1 MRTVS
6 LPKAAP
12 KLASSTSTA
21 EPIMISEPLQWICAV
36 LGALMVGIS
45 KAGITGLSILSV
57 ALFMHVFPS
66 SKQASGLV
74 LPLLIFGDIVAVLSY
89 RTHTQ
94 WRYLWK
100 LMPWTAAGV
109 VLGYFVLG
117 TISDKTARI
126 IIGAIIVSLC
136 ALGYWRRYRGSQSQ
150 EAAETWHWSLA
161 AAVGVVA
168 GFITLI
174 ANAAG
179 PLMSIY
185 LVALRLPKTQFV
197 VTASVFFMVLN
208 LFKAPFMVK
217 LGLITPQ
224 SFEFNLALAPAV
236 LLGALAGR
244 WLLIRINQ
252 RLFENLVLGLSAVA
266 GILLIV

>member
-1 MRTVS
+1 MVT
-6 LPKAAP
+6 
-12 KLASSTSTA
+12 
-21 EPIMISEPLQWICAV
+21 EPLQWICAV

-57 ALFMHVFPS
+57 ALFTHVFPS

-74 LPLLIFGDIVAVLSY
+74 LPLLIFGDIIAVLSY

-109 VLGYFVLG
+109 VLGYFALG
-117 TISDKTARI
+117 RISDETARI
-126 IIGAIIVSLC
+126 MIGVIIVALC
-136 ALGYWRRYRGSQSQ
+136 ALGYWRTYLRIQSR
-150 EAAETWHWSLA
+150 ETTGTWHWSVA
-161 AAVGVVA
+161 AAIGVVA

-179 PLMSIY
+179 PLMAIY
-185 LVALRLPKTQFV
+185 LIAMRLPKMQFMG
-197 VTASVFFMVLN
+197 TAAVFFMVLN
-208 LFKAPFMVK
+208 LFKVPFMVK

-224 SFEFNLALAPAV
+224 SFEFNLILAPAV

-244 WLLIRINQ
+244 WLLMRLNQ
-252 RLFENLVLGLSAVA
+252 QLFEKLVLSLSAVA
-266 GILLIV
+266 GILLIL

>member
-1 MRTVS
+1 
-6 LPKAAP
+6 
-12 KLASSTSTA
+12 
-21 EPIMISEPLQWICAV
+21 MITEPLQWICAV

-57 ALFMHVFPS
+57 ALFTHVFPS

-109 VLGYFVLG
+109 VLGYFVMG
-117 TISDKTARI
+117 TISDGTARI
-126 IIGAIIVSLC
+126 I
-136 ALGYWRRYRGSQSQ
+136 
-150 EAAETWHWSLA
+150 
-161 AAVGVVA
+161 AVGVVA
-168 GFITLI
+168 GFITLV

-185 LVALRLPKTQFV
+185 LVAMRLPKMQFV
-197 VTASVFFMVLN
+197 GTASVFFMVLN

-236 LLGALAGR
+236 FLGALAGR